1 MFLFRRQKFC
11 NGNSCLRFSDCDLL
25 LNKSLLWQKCT
36 LRIAHF
42 SSIYSMILISAF
54 LWKSVCAIKHFK
66 RDTNFSKEPLKLAIE
81 EFILDLT
88 QMRSQRKHRITFLV
102 LFILDHQDSQKVK
115 QNLHLSLWI
124 IVDFTKFIIQE
135 GNIIN
140 FWGLWWKLLFNQ
152 VLWCCN
158 YRSEICFI
166 IGVFWLKFICT
177 RKVSW
182 HVNNKRAWTH
192 LSLLEDKLKLS
203 LFCRSYSKQ

>member
-25 LNKSLLWQKCT
+25 LNKSFLWQKCT

-42 SSIYSMILISAF
+42 SSIYSMILISAL

-88 QMRSQRKHRITFLV
+88 QIRSQGKHRTTFFYHCLYWT
-102 LFILDHQDSQKVK
+102 IKIRKVK

-124 IVDFTKFIIQE
+124 IVDLTRFIIQE

-140 FWGLWWKLLFNQ
+140 FF
-152 VLWCCN
+152 
-158 YRSEICFI
+158 RSLVKTF
-166 IGVFWLKFICT
+166 VQSSMMML
-177 RKVSW
+177 
-182 HVNNKRAWTH
+182 
-192 LSLLEDKLKLS
+192 
-203 LFCRSYSKQ
+203 

>member
-1 MFLFRRQKFC
+1 MSYDKITIMFLFRRQKFC

-25 LNKSLLWQKCT
+25 LNKSFLWQKCT

-54 LWKSVCAIKHFK
+54 LWKRVCAIKHFK

-81 EFILDLT
+81 EFILDLA
-88 QMRSQRKHRITFLV
+88 QMRSQRKHRINFLV

-135 GNIIN
+135 GNIVN
-140 FWGLWWKLLFNQ
+140 FL
-152 VLWCCN
+152 
-158 YRSEICFI
+158 RSLVKTFVQSSIMM
-166 IGVFWLKFICT
+166 L
-177 RKVSW
+177 
-182 HVNNKRAWTH
+182 
-192 LSLLEDKLKLS
+192 
-203 LFCRSYSKQ
+203 